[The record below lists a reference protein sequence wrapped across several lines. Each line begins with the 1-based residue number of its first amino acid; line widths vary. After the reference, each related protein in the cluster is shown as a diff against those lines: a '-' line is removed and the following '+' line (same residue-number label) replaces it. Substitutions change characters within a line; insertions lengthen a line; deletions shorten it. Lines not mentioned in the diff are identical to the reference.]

1 MRVSRTTCPDRV
13 YFPKRG
19 ACARA
24 HHGPGSRADVVERVA
39 RGWRETLPSFE
50 LPSRPW
56 LGQEMTWHAFYL
68 RGGVTFDSFFHE
80 HIVDQASQLPGPRLV
95 S

>member
-1 MRVSRTTCPDRV
+1 M
-13 YFPKRG
+13 
-19 ACARA
+19 
-24 HHGPGSRADVVERVA
+24 VERVA

-68 RGGVTFDSFFHE
+68 RGGVTFDSFFQE